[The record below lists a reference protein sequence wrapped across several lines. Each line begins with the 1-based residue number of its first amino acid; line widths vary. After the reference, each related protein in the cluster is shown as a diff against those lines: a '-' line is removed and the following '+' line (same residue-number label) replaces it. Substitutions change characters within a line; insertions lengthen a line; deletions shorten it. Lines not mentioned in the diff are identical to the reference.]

1 MFGAANT
8 ASVLDGG
15 LEARGLFLRCGMA
28 GRTLASFLQGKRGK
42 SSFSVRRGG
51 EGIFEYLEKFSL
63 CFFSLV
69 NSRATPLYLKP

>member
-1 MFGAANT
+1 
-8 ASVLDGG
+8 
-15 LEARGLFLRCGMA
+15 MA